1 MQRRLF
7 WSSLVIGLAI
17 GRRALADD
25 PLWHRIPAG
34 GLVLLMRHAQTEPGI
49 GDPPG
54 FRLEDC
60 ATQRNLSP
68 EGRASA
74 RAVGNELRA
83 RGLSRAEVRSS
94 AWCRCRETA
103 ELLALGP
110 VAHEPALDSFFE
122 DRSREPERTAAL
134 KGMIERWRGPE
145 ALVLVTHQVNITA
158 ATGFGTRMG
167 EMLVLEATPAGGR
180 VLARLIPGP
189 GGAAPR
195 LETVRG

>member
-1 MQRRLF
+1 MQRRRFGAFLI
-7 WSSLVIGLAI
+7 IGVAI

-25 PLWHRIPAG
+25 GLWARIAAG

-68 EGRASA
+68 AGRASA
-74 RAVGNELRA
+74 VAVGNELRA
-83 RGLSRAEVRSS
+83 RGLLRAEVRSS

-103 ELLALGP
+103 ELLAIGP
-110 VAHEPALDSFFE
+110 VVHEPALDSFFE
-122 DRSREPERTAAL
+122 NRSRQPEQTAAL
-134 KGMIERWRGPE
+134 KRLIAGWRGPQV
-145 ALVLVTHQVNITA
+145 LVLVTHQVNIAA
-158 ATGFGTRMG
+158 ATGLGTGMG
-167 EMLVLEATPAGGR
+167 ETLVLEPTGDGGR
-180 VLARLIPGP
+180 VLARLIPGS

-195 LETVRG
+195 LETHRG